1 MTSPDP
7 TTGDGF
13 FDGLGGLA
21 AFSEKTQAQW
31 EAEREAEMFSLVNPI
46 EGFGTWV
53 QSLISWAGGIIHD
66 GIVVLQDLA
75 TRVLVWIKNA
85 IANVLE
91 LFSGVPFVGD
101 ALGGLADLLLG
112 HKEQIEDQGELITGH
127 GEQLAAIED
136 YIGTGITTPIWAST
150 GGEDLVTFPDTMMQK
165 HWYYNGTS
173 YEWTDPPAF
182 TQQATKD
189 FFGSGPFYG
198 TADFAFLR
206 GGRDMPT
213 PLEVIRIITGGD
225 SSIFDIRSWFL
236 GLYVYD
242 KPNSR
247 MVQVWDSG
255 DIKAVLT
262 SQRRRY
268 NIATGMTQTAA
279 NDQLLAVATL
289 QLAPGGAQGPRSI
302 GCINMTGISEEAGTV
317 PQARHATL
325 ANQSV
330 LPSSVSMSSLT
341 YNRDRLMWA
350 AVGAAAT

>member
-1 MTSPDP
+1 MEKLPAGKPKNQDIWTVFKNNWF
-7 TTGDGF
+7 TQIFGGF
-13 FDGLGGLA
+13 LSIG
-21 AFSEKTQAQW
+21 Q
-31 EAEREAEMFSLVNPI
+31 
-46 EGFGTWV
+46 
-53 QSLISWAGGIIHD
+53 
-66 GIVVLQDLA
+66 
-75 TRVLVWIKNA
+75 
-85 IANVLE
+85 
-91 LFSGVPFVGD
+91 
-101 ALGGLADLLLG
+101 LLG
-112 HKEQIEDQGELITGH
+112 DIADAFLGRGSFGPGPLKDIQDRGELITGY
-127 GEQLAAIED
+127 GQQIADLED
-136 YIGTGITTPIWAST
+136 FIGTGITTPIWSST

-165 HWYYNGTS
+165 HWYYDGAAYT
-173 YEWTDPPAF
+173 WTDPPAF

-198 TADFAFLR
+198 TVDFAFLR

-242 KPNSR
+242 KPNAR
-247 MVQVWDSG
+247 IVKVWDSG

-279 NDQLLAVATL
+279 NDQLLVVATL

-325 ANQSV
+325 ANQSI
-330 LPSSVSMSSLT
+330 LPSSVPMSSLT